1 MKILSDSVKD
11 VSKYVQLH
19 STQYEDNKGNIKE
32 WSWIGRP
39 NNTKAVMI
47 IPIVVSESDNNKL
60 CIIKEFRVPIKDY
73 EWGFPAGL
81 IDANESVE
89 VCIERELKEET
100 GLDLELIYEVTPFA
114 YNTPGI
120 TDESIAIAFV
130 KASGELSTDNLE
142 ASEDIE
148 QFLLNQ
154 GEVAELLFQPDK
166 KFGAKALLIM
176 KYFARTNH
184 IA

>member
-1 MKILSDSVKD
+1 MKIWKD
-11 VSKYVQLH
+11 DCRNVSKYLQLH
-19 STQYEDNKGNIKE
+19 STQYEDNEGNHKE
-32 WSWIGRP
+32 WSWVSRP
-39 NNTKAVMI
+39 NNIKAVMI
-47 IPIVVSESDNNKL
+47 IPIVESETDNNKI
-60 CIIKEFRVPIKDY
+60 CIIKEFRVSIKDY

-81 IDANESVE
+81 IDENEPVE
-89 VCIERELKEET
+89 DCIRRELKEET
-100 GLDLELIYEVTPFA
+100 GLDLELIYEVTPFVF
-114 YNTPGI
+114 NSPGI

-130 KASGELSTDNLE
+130 KANGELSINNLE

-154 GEVAELLFQPDK
+154 GEVKELLLQKDK

-184 IA
+184 IT